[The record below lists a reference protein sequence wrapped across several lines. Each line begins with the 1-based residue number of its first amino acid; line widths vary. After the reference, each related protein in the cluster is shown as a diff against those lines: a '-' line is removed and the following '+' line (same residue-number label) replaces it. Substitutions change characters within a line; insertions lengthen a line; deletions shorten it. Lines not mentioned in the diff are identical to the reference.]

1 MMPKMRVETFVR
13 FLKMYKLIIIY
24 RYYINN
30 NIMSKLIAEQYY
42 GNTEYK
48 LKFAEMT
55 KNKIEKYA
63 TQLKFRLIEG
73 KGIAYYYIGVSDSGY
88 IIGIPDKS
96 IDEHINIMK
105 KIASTIDSRV
115 EKIDILTVKNTEYK
129 FLLVK
134 IIANFSLNNIFLID
148 V

>member
-1 MMPKMRVETFVR
+1 
-13 FLKMYKLIIIY
+13 
-24 RYYINN
+24 
-30 NIMSKLIAEQYY
+30 MSKLIAEQYC

-73 KGIAYYYIGVSDSGY
+73 KGIAYYYIIGVSDSGY
-88 IIGIPDKS
+88 IIGIPDKN

-105 KIASTIDSRV
+105 KIASTR
-115 EKIDILTVKNTEYK
+115 
-129 FLLVK
+129 
-134 IIANFSLNNIFLID
+134 
-148 V
+148 